1 MNHQEIYSA
10 VIIDEQMIESAEFA
24 AICGVSAEWIALH
37 VQAGVLPAS
46 GENPAAWRFS
56 GSEIRRVH
64 RLLALERDFDA
75 LPELAALVLDLQDEI
90 ARLRANQR
98 KIATL

>member
-1 MNHQEIYSA
+1 MTSRQEILSA
-10 VIIDEQMIESAEFA
+10 VVIDERMLEVSEFA
-24 AICGVSAEWIALH
+24 GICGVSAEWIAVH
-37 VQAGVLPAS
+37 VEAGVLSAS
-46 GENPAAWRFS
+46 GNDPAGWRFS

-90 ARLRANQR
+90 ARLRAN
-98 KIATL
+98 IA

>member
-1 MNHQEIYSA
+1 MMSHQEIYSA
-10 VIIDEQMIESAEFA
+10 VIVDEQMIERAEFA
-24 AICGVSAEWIALH
+24 SICGVSDEWIALH
-37 VQAGVLPAS
+37 VQAGALPAS
-46 GENPAAWRFS
+46 GEDPAGWRFS

-90 ARLRANQR
+90 ARLRAS
-98 KIATL
+98 LG

>member
-1 MNHQEIYSA
+1 MTSRQEILSA
-10 VIIDEQMIESAEFA
+10 VVIDEQMLEVSEFA
-24 AICGVSAEWIALH
+24 GICGVSAEWIAVH
-37 VQAGVLPAS
+37 VEAGVLSAS
-46 GENPAAWRFS
+46 GNDPAGWRFS

-90 ARLRANQR
+90 ARLRAN
-98 KIATL
+98 IA